1 MAAISHDLRVRI
13 FEARQAGETTSEV
26 AERFDVS
33 PAFVRRL
40 LQRHRETGSL
50 APPGGRRGPQPRL
63 AADAERIRQFVAEH
77 SDLTAS
83 EVRERLNLPVSVLTV
98 WRMLR
103 RLGFTFKKS
112 RSKPPSKTA
121 RMSRKPGK
129 TGRKPSPKARR
140 NA

>member
-1 MAAISHDLRVRI
+1 
-13 FEARQAGETTSEV
+13 
-26 AERFDVS
+26 
-33 PAFVRRL
+33 
-40 LQRHRETGSL
+40 
-50 APPGGRRGPQPRL
+50 L